1 MTSQPRRHF
10 RDERL
15 PIHPIGGAFPK
26 DKSWSGS
33 ASFERAPCA
42 AIGFCY
48 LTSQLWI
55 ASKKT
60 RQFLHQ
66 ALLAIDARATSSG

>member
-1 MTSQPRRHF
+1 
-10 RDERL
+10 
-15 PIHPIGGAFPK
+15 
-26 DKSWSGS
+26 
-33 ASFERAPCA
+33 
-42 AIGFCY
+42 